1 MKLPNTIKFNGRT
14 FKRPTKKY
22 FRCWSAPSRERIY
35 ERLGHDCKSLSRE
48 TKPDYIELGEC
59 YLTDEGWCQTITTIC
74 FKSGTL
80 TIATEG
86 KDCDG
91 KIANTIEY
99 LYINGEWVEES
110 ASQRDYTAEAMGY

>member
-1 MKLPNTIKFNGRT
+1 MKLPNRIKFDGRV
-14 FKRPTKKY
+14 FKRPTKHY
-22 FRCWSAPSRERIY
+22 FRVWAAPNRERIH

-59 YLTDEGWCQTITTIC
+59 YLTNEGWSQTMTTIC
-74 FKSGTL
+74 FDLGTL

-91 KIANTIEY
+91 KIASTIEY
-99 LYINGEWVEES
+99 LYINGEWAEEGS
-110 ASQRDYTAEAMGY
+110 EYYDQFAQAAGY